1 MLIGG
6 EWSGSSTGTE
16 LESIDPTTGEVL
28 AKVPS
33 ASPSDVDR
41 AVRAAH
47 ASSKKWARVDARER
61 AALLTEIAGRI
72 RSRAEELAYLDSLD
86 CGNPLKA
93 MREDVLRSASSL
105 EYYAGLVLEV
115 RGTTVPATSA
125 NLHYT
130 RREPYGVVARILA
143 FNHPFLFAAGSLG
156 AILGTGNAL
165 VLKPAP
171 QTPLS
176 ALVLGEIVSEILPDG
191 VVNIVTGGA
200 EAGSALVRHPLV
212 RRIQFTGSLGTGRA
226 ILRDAAAGDVV
237 KHVTLE
243 LGGKNPLIVF
253 PDADV
258 EKAARG
264 VIDGMNLTKCQ
275 GQSCGSTSRVLAHR
289 DVQPALVEGLKR
301 ELARIRLGVPTE
313 EDTDMGPLV
322 TREHQARVLGFIRS
336 GVEQGARLQHGG
348 EPPNEEALKAGAFVE
363 PTLFDEVT
371 PEMTIASEEIFGP
384 VMSVLTWT
392 EPEEML
398 RIANDSQ
405 YGLTASIWTRDL
417 SLALRTAHGIE
428 AGTVTV
434 NGVSRWKGMP
444 FGGYKNSGLGRQND
458 LDEMMSFTQVKSVN
472 VML

>member
-6 EWSGSSTGTE
+6 EWSGSSTGAE

-47 ASSKKWARVDARER
+47 ASSKTWARVDARER